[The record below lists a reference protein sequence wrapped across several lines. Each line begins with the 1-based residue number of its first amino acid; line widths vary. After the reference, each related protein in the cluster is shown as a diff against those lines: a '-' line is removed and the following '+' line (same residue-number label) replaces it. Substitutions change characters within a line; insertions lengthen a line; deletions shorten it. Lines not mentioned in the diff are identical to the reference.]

1 MEKELNSSKFQ
12 IHQPVRVTTTGK
24 WLGYRG
30 IIKSIHNGI
39 VDVDFGERSPKT
51 PRGKRLNVSFSE
63 NELEDHAMLLPA
75 LPTVRH
81 ISREYREFYIYTRIP
96 LKGGIAV
103 HASNETWKIRLEQHY
118 HNIEPNKAWER
129 MNAADRRQLNCRMR
143 TAHC

>member
-1 MEKELNSSKFQ
+1 
-12 IHQPVRVTTTGK
+12 
-24 WLGYRG
+24 
-30 IIKSIHNGI
+30 
-39 VDVDFGERSPKT
+39 
-51 PRGKRLNVSFSE
+51 
-63 NELEDHAMLLPA
+63 MLLPA

-129 MNAADRRQLNCRMR
+129 MRQTVDNLIAECELPIAEDK
-143 TAHC
+143 THKS